1 MNQTRT
7 ISDQQ
12 TRKSSYCRQRG

>member
-7 ISDQQ
+7 VSDQQ